1 MKKNILFLLID
12 SLRQDQCYGN
22 KKTSITPNL
31 DSLIQNGVFFS
42 QTISPSSITIPSLSS
57 IFSGCYPFESTT
69 LDHELFNMNPN
80 IPSFIKDLHDSGYHT
95 SALIPEAINHTNIP
109 KIFSEVELFD
119 SFATLYDG
127 VGDKILSKIKN
138 FNDIPWFLYVH
149 LEDLHGNAI
158 FHLQE
163 GPEEFEDTK
172 YGKNQYAR
180 MLSAIDPWLGKIK
193 DALKSQNTL
202 LVITADHGSTSADF
216 TESMHAFSLKNAQIR
231 NVEPGLTFKSAH
243 KLINILP
250 EQLTPFRK
258 KLANAYTKT
267 KNKKIE
273 NKLLPQLEEIESFDI
288 TPYQKRLLKKSVN
301 YPRDCYDEN
310 FRPTLIFIGDN
321 VPKNKIISKQVSSL
335 DIFPTILNLVGIP
348 AKNPNRG
355 IDLTPLFNDEYFEER
370 PLMLDGSSSELE
382 SQISNTIGIRT
393 SKFKYFRDRF
403 DSKKNVH
410 IFDLQKDPLETNNLC
425 EENKSIINEMEA
437 ELKKINNNED
447 FSFKKI
453 NELSKNE
460 EEKAKDILKKLGY
473 I

>member
-1 MKKNILFLLID
+1 M
-12 SLRQDQCYGN
+12 RQDQCYGD
-22 KKTSITPNL
+22 KKTSIIPNL
-31 DSLIQNGVFFS
+31 DSLIRDGVFLS

-57 IFSGCYPFESTT
+57 IFSGLYPFESTT

-80 IPSFIKDLHDSGYHT
+80 VPSFIKILNDSGYHT
-95 SALIPEAINHTNIP
+95 SAFIPEAINHTNIP

-127 VGDKILSKIKN
+127 VGDRILSKIQH
-138 FNDIPWFLYVH
+138 FDASPWFFYVH

-163 GPEEFEDTK
+163 GPKKFEDTK

-180 MLSAIDPWLGKIK
+180 MLSAIDPWIGKIK
-193 DALKSQNTL
+193 NVLNPSNTL

-216 TESMHAFSLKNAQIR
+216 TEPMHAFSLKNAQIR
-231 NVEPGLTFKSAH
+231 NVEPGLTFKSAR
-243 KLINILP
+243 KLMNKLP
-250 EQLTPFRK
+250 EHLTPFRK
-258 KLANAYTKT
+258 KLASAYTKT
-267 KNKKIE
+267 KNQKIE
-273 NKLLPQLEEIESFDI
+273 DKLLPQLEEIESFDL
-288 TPYQKRLLKKSVN
+288 TSYQKRLLKKSVN

-310 FRPTLIFIGDN
+310 FRPALFFFGEGI
-321 VPKNKIISKQVSSL
+321 PKNKIITKQVSSL
-335 DIFPTILNLVGIP
+335 DIFPTLLELVDIP
-348 AKNPNRG
+348 IHNNHHG
-355 IDLTPLFNDEYFEER
+355 SSLTPLFNDKSYEER

-382 SQISNTIGIRT
+382 SKISNTIGIRT

-403 DSKKNVH
+403 DKKKNVH
-410 IFDLQKDPLETNNLC
+410 LFDLQKDPLEEINIF
-425 EENKSIINEMEA
+425 EENQSIIDIMEME
-437 ELKKINNNED
+437 LQKINNTQD

>member
-12 SLRQDQCYGN
+12 SLRQDQCYGD
-22 KKTSITPNL
+22 KKTSMTPNL
-31 DSLIQNGVFFS
+31 DSLIEDGVFFS

-57 IFSGCYPFESTT
+57 IFSGLYPFESTT

-80 IPSFIKDLHDSGYHT
+80 IPSFIEVLRDSGYHT

-127 VGDKILSKIKN
+127 VGDQILSKIKT
-138 FNDIPWFLYVH
+138 FNDPPWFLYVH

-158 FHLQE
+158 FHLQD
-163 GPEEFEDTK
+163 GPKEFEDTK

-180 MLSAIDPWLGKIK
+180 MLSALDPWLGKIK
-193 DALKSQNTL
+193 DMLENQNTIF
-202 LVITADHGSTSADF
+202 VITADHGSTSADF
-216 TESMHAFSLKNAQIR
+216 TESMQSFSLKNAQIR
-231 NVEPGLTFKSAH
+231 NVEPGLTFKSAQ
-243 KLINILP
+243 KLMNKFP

-273 NKLLPQLEEIESFDI
+273 NELLPQLKEIESFDI

-310 FRPTLIFIGDN
+310 FRPALIFIGDN
-321 VPKNKIISKQVSSL
+321 IPKNKFISKQVSSL
-335 DIFPTILNLVGIP
+335 DIFPTILNLIDIP
-348 AKNPNRG
+348 IKNPTRG
-355 IDLTPLFNDEYFEER
+355 IDLTPLFYDEYFEER
-370 PLMLDGSSSELE
+370 PLMVDGSSSELE
-382 SQISNTIGIRT
+382 SKISNTIGIRT

-403 DSKKNVH
+403 DSKKNIH
-410 IFDLQKDPLETNNLC
+410 LFDLQNDPLETNNIF
-425 EENKSIINEMEA
+425 EENKSIVDDMESV
-437 ELKKINNNED
+437 LKKINVHED

>member
-12 SLRQDQCYGN
+12 SLRQDQCYGD

-31 DSLIQNGVFFS
+31 DLLIRDGMFFS
-42 QTISPSSITIPSLSS
+42 QAISPSSITIPSLSS
-57 IFSGCYPFESTT
+57 IFSGLYPFESTT
-69 LDHELFNMNPN
+69 LDHELFNMNPDT
-80 IPSFIKDLHDSGYHT
+80 PSFIKILNDFGYHT
-95 SALIPEAINHTNIP
+95 SAFIPEAINHTNIP

-127 VGDKILSKIKN
+127 VGDRILSKIKN
-138 FNDIPWFLYVH
+138 FDRSPWFLYVH

-158 FHLQE
+158 FHLQD
-163 GPEEFEDTK
+163 GPKEFQNTK

-180 MLSAIDPWLGKIK
+180 MLSAMDPWIGKIK
-193 DALKSQNTL
+193 NIINTKDTL

-216 TESMHAFSLKNAQIR
+216 TESMHAFSLNNAQIR
-231 NVEPGLTFKSAH
+231 NVEPGLIFKSAH
-243 KLINILP
+243 KLMNKLP

-258 KLANAYTKT
+258 KLGGAYTKT

-273 NKLLPQLEEIESFDI
+273 NKLLPELEKIESFNL

-310 FRPTLIFIGDN
+310 FRPSLIFYGCD
-321 VPKNKIISKQVSSL
+321 VPKNKIITKQVSSL
-335 DIFPTILNLVGIP
+335 DIFPTMLNLV
-348 AKNPNRG
+348 ATFNNNLNRG
-355 IDLTPLFNDEYFEER
+355 IDLTPLFRDENFEER

-382 SQISNTIGIRT
+382 SKISDTIGIRT

-410 IFDLQKDPLETNNLC
+410 LFDIQKDPLEENNIFD
-425 EENKSIINEMEA
+425 ENKSIVDYMEE
-437 ELKKINNNED
+437 ELKKINSTKN
-447 FSFKKI
+447 FSFKKL
-453 NELSKNE
+453 NELSKTD